1 MIFFGGKNKNRSK
14 PLIPSELKV
23 PLHIAIIM
31 DGNRRWAA
39 QRGLPKSVGH
49 REGANTLR
57 RITRICDEIGIKY
70 LTVYAFSTEN
80 WNRPRDEVNTL
91 MSLLLEFLKNADKE
105 IGGRNIRIRVIGE
118 SKGLN
123 EDIKREIIRVTE
135 KTKANDGLTL
145 VIALNYGGRSE
156 ITDAVRRIIKE
167 VNNGGLKLEDIDERV
182 VSNHLYT
189 AGIPDPDLIIRP
201 SGENRISNFLLWQS
215 SYSEIWCSDT
225 LWPDFSK
232 KDLLEAIEVF
242 NKRDR
247 RFGGI

>member
-14 PLIPSELKV
+14 PIIPSEAKL

-39 QRGLPKSVGH
+39 KRGLPRSAGH
-49 REGANTLR
+49 KEGANTLR

-80 WNRPRDEVNTL
+80 WNRPKDEVNTL

-145 VIALNYGGRSE
+145 VIALNYGGRLE
-156 ITDAVRRIIKE
+156 ITDAVKRIIKE
-167 VNNGGLKLEDIDERV
+167 VNKGGLKLEDIDEKV
-182 VSNHLYT
+182 VSSYLYT
-189 AGIPDPDLIIRP
+189 AGMPDPDLIIRP
-201 SGENRISNFLLWQS
+201 SGENRLSNFLLWQS
-215 SYSEIWCSDT
+215 SYSEICCSDT

-242 NKRDR
+242 NKRNR